1 MWRHRR
7 AGLRIQILRLTGGC
21 LSRLDRCK
29 EIIGGGIGQARNRP
43 LRSSDYRRALAGCA
57 CHDALPP
64 HLSLTDCPRSRGMN
78 SPCSRRMDP
87 VQGHN
92 PATLAEL
99 DHARPSK
106 SEVVSLSDRLTS
118 RKQQCRV
125 LSHQPSLRAPLF
137 FTYRIGHARRGW
149 KLEIKL
155 VRCPPS
161 YEPACSVRDR
171 IGDGV
176 V

>member
-29 EIIGGGIGQARNRP
+29 EITGGGMGQARNRP
-43 LRSSDYRRALAGCA
+43 LRTSDCRRSLAGCA
-57 CHDALPP
+57 CHHALPP

-78 SPCSRRMDP
+78 APCSRRTDP
-87 VQGHN
+87 VQGHH

-99 DHARPSK
+99 GHARPSK
-106 SEVVSLSDRLTS
+106 SKVVSLSDRLTS
-118 RKQQCRV
+118 RKQQCSV

-137 FTYRIGHARRGW
+137 FTYRRARAPATSDRGRRTRGEGSNYGRRRKHRRW
-149 KLEIKL
+149 
-155 VRCPPS
+155 
-161 YEPACSVRDR
+161 
-171 IGDGV
+171 
-176 V
+176 